1 MTYYEMLC
9 VLPGTLTEDEANR
22 SLEQVKD
29 TLGKHGVT
37 EITTQAMGKS
47 RLAYPIKH
55 IRYGYFQLFY
65 FNTEPNVVNEVRNK
79 VVLSPDILRVMVQTT
94 NQGAAAKSG
103 RYTLNL
109 EAETAPREEESAPV
123 RPAFCGAAPVVHE
136 TALREETPVVEQPQP
151 LKPTKPVSMEDIDK
165 KLDEILQSDFNSV

>member
-9 VLPGTLTEDEANR
+9 VLPGTLTEDEANK

-29 TLGKHGVT
+29 TLGKHGVA
-37 EITTQAMGKS
+37 EITVHAMGKS

-65 FNTEPNVVNEVRNK
+65 FNTEPNVVNEVRSK
-79 VVLSPDILRVMVQTT
+79 VALSPDILRVMVQMT

-123 RPAFCGAAPVVHE
+123 RAYAPAAVVHE
-136 TALREETPVVEQPQP
+136 TALREETPIVEQPQP
-151 LKPTKPVSMEDIDK
+151 VKPAKPVSMEDIDK
-165 KLDEILQSDFNSV
+165 KLDEILQSDLSAV

>member
-9 VLPGTLTEDEANR
+9 ILPGTLTEDEANK
-22 SLEQVKD
+22 SLEQVKAV
-29 TLGKHGVT
+29 LEKHGVAD
-37 EITTQAMGKS
+37 IAVQQMGKS

-79 VVLSPDILRVMVQTT
+79 VALSPNVLRVMVQTT
-94 NQGAAAKSG
+94 SQGAASKSG

-109 EAETAPREEESAPV
+109 EAEAVPREEESAPV

-165 KLDEILQSDFNSV
+165 KLDEILQNDLSSV